1 MRWHS
6 RDYSTWPRAELPCD
20 MRNELLT
27 VAVVLVGAVFIIIAE
42 LLFFRLFCKFA
53 TIVGL

>member
-6 RDYSTWPRAELPCD
+6 RDYSTWPRAELQCD
-20 MRNELLT
+20 MREELITL
-27 VAVVLVGAVFIIIAE
+27 AVVLAGAVFIIIAE

-53 TIVGL
+53 AIVGL

>member
-1 MRWHS
+1 
-6 RDYSTWPRAELPCD
+6 